1 MPGIDGYEFL
11 RRLRESDASQGRF
24 TPAIAL
30 SAFADRDAEMRARNA
45 GFQRFVSKPYD
56 FLELVLAV
64 ADGEHQLQEL
74 YGFETKR

>member
-24 TPAIAL
+24 TPAVAL

-45 GFQRFVSKPYD
+45 GFQRFVAKPYD

-64 ADGEHQLQEL
+64 ADVSRIGM
-74 YGFETKR
+74 T